1 MNNGE
6 DDSETPEDAT
16 HTSDSEPNTE
26 SEAIDASENEEETE
40 NDASEETETEEETS
54 EADSDE
60 TEEVEAEEE
69 TSEET
74 EADTEETSEETEAD
88 TEETS
93 DEEVDIEE
101 KITPESLSERLE
113 EVEGELE
120 AAETES
126 DLDRVEASLDSV
138 AEDVET
144 LPEPEDEEDT
154 DEDEEEENPRVQLEE
169 RIDGIRDAIEEERG
183 PYASDVVESLE
194 SAETQITDTR
204 WTDPGESDVVETVE
218 SFLGDANDALGS
230 DVSMD
235 DRSIESCADAISD
248 TIDAIESADLDP
260 DEDAET
266 IDHLVE
272 ATDELQSGLDD
283 AQEWDDLTI
292 REKLSYQGFYDVLTS
307 ENRKDFP
314 PELSVVRI
322 AESENNPETILL
334 ALDKFTSE
342 FMEENCIDALRRMG
356 PEEAFEEMNQRAQKR
371 NNATIEVL
379 GKIGN
384 DRALET
390 LLPYIE
396 GDSDPGLQKV
406 TLKAIGEIGSDE
418 ATQTVADRLVADEP
432 AVRSAAA
439 RALGRIG
446 DTRAID
452 PLSDLLADDESD
464 TVRTSAAWALNQI
477 GTRRALEAAS
487 EYADDRSYIVQA
499 EAERAEKATTEDAG
513 ETEQAA

>member
-1 MNNGE
+1 MSNG
-6 DDSETPEDAT
+6 DDSKTPED
-16 HTSDSEPNTE
+16 EPKTE
-26 SEAIDASENEEETE
+26 AEEIDASENEEETANDE
-40 NDASEETETEEETS
+40 NEEADGENEEETTEEETEEE
-54 EADSDE
+54 
-60 TEEVEAEEE
+60 
-69 TSEET
+69 
-74 EADTEETSEETEAD
+74 
-88 TEETS
+88 
-93 DEEVDIEE
+93 
-101 KITPESLSERLE
+101 ITPELLSDRLE
-113 EVEGELE
+113 AVEEELE

-126 DLDRVEASLDSV
+126 DLDEVEETLDSV
-138 AEDVET
+138 EEDVET
-144 LPEPEDEEDT
+144 LPDPEEEEDT
-154 DEDEEEENPRVQLEE
+154 DEDEDEDEEEGEYPRVQLEE

-183 PYASDVVESLE
+183 PYASDVTETLD
-194 SAETQITDTR
+194 SAETQITETR
-204 WTDPGESDVVETVE
+204 WTEPGQSDVVETVE
-218 SFLGDANDALGS
+218 SFLESANDALGTDRS
-230 DVSMD
+230 LE
-235 DRSIESCADAISD
+235 DRSIESCSDAVSD
-248 TIDAIESADLDP
+248 TIDAIESAGLDP

-266 IDHLVE
+266 IDALME
-272 ATDELQSGLDD
+272 AADELQSGLDD

-322 AESENNPETILL
+322 AESDNDPEPILL
-334 ALDKFTSE
+334 ALDKFGSE
-342 FMEENCIDALRRMG
+342 FMEENCINALRRMG

-371 NNATIEVL
+371 NNDTIEVL
-379 GKIGN
+379 GKIGD

-446 DTRAID
+446 DTRAIE
-452 PLSDLLADDESD
+452 PLTDLLADDDDD

-477 GTRRALEAAS
+477 GTQRALEAS
-487 EYADDRSYIVQA
+487 GEYADDRSYIVQV
-499 EAERAEKATTEDAG
+499 EAERAEEATTEDTEA
-513 ETEQAA
+513 EQAA

>member
-1 MNNGE
+1 MSNG
-6 DDSETPEDAT
+6 DDSKTPED
-16 HTSDSEPNTE
+16 EPKTE
-26 SEAIDASENEEETE
+26 AEEIDASENEGETT
-40 NDASEETETEEETS
+40 NDESEETDGEEKEETTEEE
-54 EADSDE
+54 
-60 TEEVEAEEE
+60 EE
-69 TSEET
+69 
-74 EADTEETSEETEAD
+74 
-88 TEETS
+88 
-93 DEEVDIEE
+93 
-101 KITPESLSERLE
+101 ITPESLSDRLE
-113 EVEGELE
+113 VVEEELE

-126 DLDRVEASLDSV
+126 DLDEVEETLDSV

-144 LPEPEDEEDT
+144 LPDPEEEDT
-154 DEDEEEENPRVQLEE
+154 DEDEEEKENPRVQLEE

-183 PYASDVVESLE
+183 PYASDVIETLD
-194 SAETQITDTR
+194 SAETQITETR

-218 SFLGDANDALGS
+218 SFLESANDVLGTDLS
-230 DVSMD
+230 VG
-235 DRSIESCADAISD
+235 DRSIESCADAVSD
-248 TIDAIESADLDP
+248 TIDAIESAALDP

-266 IDHLVE
+266 IDALIE
-272 ATDELQSGLDD
+272 AADELQSGLDD

-322 AESENNPETILL
+322 AESDNDPEPILL
-334 ALDKFTSE
+334 ALDKFGSE
-342 FMEENCIDALRRMG
+342 FMEENCINALRRMG

-371 NNATIEVL
+371 NNDTIEVL
-379 GKIGN
+379 GKIGD

-418 ATQTVADRLVADEP
+418 ATQTVADRLVADES

-446 DTRAID
+446 DTRATE
-452 PLSDLLADDESD
+452 PLSDLLADDEDD

-477 GTRRALEAAS
+477 GTQRALEVAG
-487 EYADDRSYIVQA
+487 EYADDRSYIVQI
-499 EAERAEKATTEDAG
+499 EAERAEEATTEDA